1 MLRKTYKKLLSTG
14 IALSLGF
21 SVSYTI
27 LPNQS
32 AYAFNWGNAIG
43 AVAITGIQ
51 YQQLEKQLNYLD
63 SDGRH
68 EYFNQM
74 KSELGE
80 NTDPYYNTLLDN
92 IMNRLT
98 YAISLTDPS
107 IKDKPYN
114 YFINPSEE
122 YNAFCTVG
130 HNLSVNT
137 GMFKLLNNNEDELA
151 IVIAHE
157 LAHGEE
163 EHVQSSAKK
172 SFSVQLLTNL
182 YASQNPNIIS
192 IIGANVLQN
201 NMIAKGI
208 TKVQEQDAD
217 DIAFNYATSAGYNIG
232 AGAATWQRFID
243 KMGES
248 KTNFV
253 GELFS
258 PSDHPSHQSRRDNY
272 SDKLT
277 DYSNN
282 KVKVDSKT
290 GMISVNRH
298 DFITP
303 VPANDMSSQ
312 ERAYLIAGNLA
323 AVYHNHPK
331 NPPEAYLSG
340 NTIYMGNQAI
350 MVVEYGENGNSIVN
364 KLNSKFKAEVV
375 LSDPKITY
383 RETITKTAVG
393 EGRHKKQSGG
403 HGQFGHVFVEFSPNP
418 DEEEMV
424 FAEKVFGGAVPKQ
437 YFPAVETGLRECC
450 QKGPLAGYKMVNVKT
465 TLLDG
470 KYHDVDSSEM
480 AFKMAAHLAYKDA
493 MTKVRPI
500 LLEPIMN
507 VKIRVPDE
515 FTGAVI
521 GDLNKRRGSIMG
533 MTPVDSDQEID
544 AQVPMANMSRYCVEL
559 RSMTTGLGTYTMKMD
574 RYDPVPEPYAS
585 RVIEDSK
592 KDKE

>member
-1 MLRKTYKKLLSTG
+1 MFHKLPKKLLSTA

-21 SVSYTI
+21 TLSYSLTPLQSV
-27 LPNQS
+27 
-32 AYAFNWGNAIG
+32 YAFNWGNAIG
-43 AVAITGIQ
+43 AIAVTGVQ

-63 SDGRH
+63 GDGRH

-80 NTDPYYNTLLDN
+80 NTDPYYNNLLDN
-92 IMNRLT
+92 IMSRLT

-163 EHVQSSAKK
+163 EHVQSSTKK
-172 SFSVQLLTNL
+172 SFSVKLLANL
-182 YASQNPNIIS
+182 YASQNPDILS
-192 IIGANVLQN
+192 IIGANVLAN

-208 TKVQEQDAD
+208 TKGQEQEAD
-217 DIAFNYATSAGYNIG
+217 DIAFDYTISAGYNIG

-272 SDKLT
+272 SEKLT
-277 DYSNN
+277 KYSNN
-282 KVKVDSKT
+282 KVDIDSNT
-290 GMISVNRH
+290 GTIYIKEKKLFTPIS
-298 DFITP
+298 
-303 VPANDMSSQ
+303 ANDMSPQ

-323 AVYHNHPK
+323 AVYHNSPK
-331 NPPEAYLSG
+331 NPPNAYVNG

-350 MVVEYGENGNSIVN
+350 MVVAYGENSTDIVSRLNSI
-364 KLNSKFKAEVV
+364 K
-375 LSDPKITY
+375 
-383 RETITKTAVG
+383 
-393 EGRHKKQSGG
+393 
-403 HGQFGHVFVEFSPNP
+403 
-418 DEEEMV
+418 
-424 FAEKVFGGAVPKQ
+424 
-437 YFPAVETGLRECC
+437 
-450 QKGPLAGYKMVNVKT
+450 
-465 TLLDG
+465 
-470 KYHDVDSSEM
+470 
-480 AFKMAAHLAYKDA
+480 
-493 MTKVRPI
+493 
-500 LLEPIMN
+500 
-507 VKIRVPDE
+507 
-515 FTGAVI
+515 
-521 GDLNKRRGSIMG
+521 
-533 MTPVDSDQEID
+533 
-544 AQVPMANMSRYCVEL
+544 
-559 RSMTTGLGTYTMKMD
+559 
-574 RYDPVPEPYAS
+574 
-585 RVIEDSK
+585 
-592 KDKE
+592 

>member
-1 MLRKTYKKLLSTG
+1 M
-14 IALSLGF
+14 
-21 SVSYTI
+21 
-27 LPNQS
+27 
-32 AYAFNWGNAIG
+32 
-43 AVAITGIQ
+43 AITGIQ

-364 KLNSKFKAEVV
+364 KLNS
-375 LSDPKITY
+375 
-383 RETITKTAVG
+383 
-393 EGRHKKQSGG
+393 
-403 HGQFGHVFVEFSPNP
+403 
-418 DEEEMV
+418 
-424 FAEKVFGGAVPKQ
+424 
-437 YFPAVETGLRECC
+437 
-450 QKGPLAGYKMVNVKT
+450 
-465 TLLDG
+465 
-470 KYHDVDSSEM
+470 
-480 AFKMAAHLAYKDA
+480 
-493 MTKVRPI
+493 
-500 LLEPIMN
+500 
-507 VKIRVPDE
+507 IR
-515 FTGAVI
+515 
-521 GDLNKRRGSIMG
+521 
-533 MTPVDSDQEID
+533 
-544 AQVPMANMSRYCVEL
+544 
-559 RSMTTGLGTYTMKMD
+559 
-574 RYDPVPEPYAS
+574 
-585 RVIEDSK
+585 
-592 KDKE
+592 

>member
-21 SVSYTI
+21 SISYTI

-43 AVAITGIQ
+43 AVAVTGIQ

-74 KSELGE
+74 KNELGE
-80 NTDPYYNTLLDN
+80 NTDPYYNSLLDN
-92 IMNRLT
+92 IMSRLT

-217 DIAFNYATSAGYNIG
+217 DIAFDYTLSAGYNIG

-277 DYSNN
+277 KYSNN
-282 KVKVDSKT
+282 KVKVDADD
-290 GMISVNRH
+290 GMIKINRH
-298 DFITP
+298 DFIIP
-303 VPANDMSSQ
+303 VEANDMSSQ

-323 AVYHNHPK
+323 AVYHNYPK
-331 NPPEAYLSG
+331 NPPKAYLSG

-350 MVVEYGENGNSIVN
+350 MVVEYGENGNNIVN
-364 KLNSKFKAEVV
+364 KLNSIK
-375 LSDPKITY
+375 
-383 RETITKTAVG
+383 
-393 EGRHKKQSGG
+393 
-403 HGQFGHVFVEFSPNP
+403 
-418 DEEEMV
+418 
-424 FAEKVFGGAVPKQ
+424 
-437 YFPAVETGLRECC
+437 
-450 QKGPLAGYKMVNVKT
+450 
-465 TLLDG
+465 
-470 KYHDVDSSEM
+470 
-480 AFKMAAHLAYKDA
+480 
-493 MTKVRPI
+493 
-500 LLEPIMN
+500 
-507 VKIRVPDE
+507 
-515 FTGAVI
+515 
-521 GDLNKRRGSIMG
+521 
-533 MTPVDSDQEID
+533 
-544 AQVPMANMSRYCVEL
+544 
-559 RSMTTGLGTYTMKMD
+559 
-574 RYDPVPEPYAS
+574 
-585 RVIEDSK
+585 
-592 KDKE
+592 